1 MSKLIFTPS
10 LFFQYATCPHW
21 LWHEKYSDLSLKGET
36 PALMEKL
43 LEQGVLHEE
52 KYVKDLTF
60 VEVEEKRPE
69 SAFAHTLELMKEG
82 VELIYQGEIQYEA
95 DGVVYRGRPDLLERR
110 IGKTSTF
117 GDFYYVPCDIKS
129 SSDIKKEQ
137 WMQLTLYAKILEE
150 LQGVFPDEV
159 SIINRNHER
168 VQFSIEEKHRVKT
181 FDRADTILRVLKGEK
196 PPLKLSS
203 SCKSSPWYS
212 QCVKEAEDVNDIALL
227 YRLDS
232 RAHERLRE
240 NGISTVEEAAEMNI
254 DTMPKIP
261 YASPQTLQRVKL
273 QALSLLSGEL
283 KWVGSPELPETPL
296 NIYFD
301 IEGDPLLDVQYL
313 WGFWVAGDPEGK
325 YADIGHVRKHDDG
338 QYFVYFLAEQP
349 EDEREMWHDFLK
361 WLDTLPQDGYTVW
374 HYNKYERVQC
384 EKLAKLYGDSDSL
397 RRFMSNFIDLE
408 IVVRDSVIFPLYFYS
423 IKDIAKSKFLNF
435 QWRHAKAG
443 GAQSIFWYEEWLEK
457 NDRNILNDIVNYNED
472 DVRATEF
479 LRNWLVENQ
488 I

>member
-1 MSKLIFTPS
+1 
-10 LFFQYATCPHW
+10 
-21 LWHEKYSDLSLKGET
+21 
-36 PALMEKL
+36 MEKL

-52 KYVKDLTF
+52 EYVKDLKF

-69 SAFAHTLELMKEG
+69 SAFTHTIELMKEG
-82 VELIYQGEIQYEA
+82 AELIYQGEIQYEA
-95 DGVVYRGRPDLLERR
+95 DGVIYRGRPDLLERR
-110 IGKTSTF
+110 IGKTSQF

-168 VQFSIEEKHRVKT
+168 VQFSIEEKHRIKT
-181 FDRADTILRVLKGEK
+181 FDRVDTVLRVLKGDK

-240 NGISTVEEAAEMNI
+240 NGVNTVEEAAEMNI
-254 DTMPKIP
+254 DTLPKIP

-273 QALSLLSGEL
+273 QAQSLLSGEL
-283 KWVGSPELPETPL
+283 KWVGSPELPEAPL

-313 WGFWVAGDPEGK
+313 WGFWVAGDPDGK
-325 YADIGHVRKHDDG
+325 YANIGHVRKQDDG
-338 QYFVYFLAEQP
+338 KYFVYFLAEQP

-361 WLDTLPQDGYTVW
+361 WLDTLPQEGYAVW

-384 EKLAKLYGDSDSL
+384 EKLAKLYGDSNSL
-397 RRFMSNFIDLE
+397 WRFMSNFVDLE
-408 IVVRDSVIFPLYFYS
+408 IVVRDSIIFPLYFYS

-435 QWRHAKAG
+435 KWRHAKAG

-457 NDRNILNDIVNYNED
+457 KDRNILNDIVNYNED

-479 LRNWLVENQ
+479 LKDWLVDNC
-488 I
+488 